1 MIPNPTFLECIN
13 KINNGTHVLKSLD
26 IIYDK
31 PITFK
36 NYESVVYYEPEINR
50 FDYIAAY
57 HCLVSIPNRIK
68 FLINFN

>member
-36 NYESVVYYEPEINR
+36 NYESVVYQ
-50 FDYIAAY
+50 
-57 HCLVSIPNRIK
+57 
-68 FLINFN
+68 